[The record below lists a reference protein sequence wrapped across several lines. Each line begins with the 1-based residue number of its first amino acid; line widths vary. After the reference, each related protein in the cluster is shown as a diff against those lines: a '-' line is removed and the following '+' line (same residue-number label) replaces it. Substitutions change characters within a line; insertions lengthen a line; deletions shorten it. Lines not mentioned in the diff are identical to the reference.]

1 MKKLLFGVAIGTL
14 LVLGASQAA
23 GADPLDNTSGLVW
36 NDTAHTISV
45 TVNGCDQRSGD
56 CWWELY
62 FQRPNGDI
70 VVAQPTGQFTGQSF
84 TLSAN
89 YPSGFCGLVQA
100 DVKVAATQ
108 AAMEAAV
115 AQGGSYPSV
124 FGFRHTIPSSDCAL
138 PTTTPPGPTK
148 TVPPTTVPPSTTP
161 TTSPKPVPPVTQGTT
176 IPPSTSPSTAS
187 LPYVN
192 ANVASV
198 AQVGPQLPFTGVS
211 TDELRVLAGLGCG
224 LLGLSGLI
232 FIPELRRRLKKA
244 FNNATD

>member
-62 FQRPNGDI
+62 VQRPNGDI
-70 VVAQPTGQFTGQSF
+70 VIAQPTGQFTGQSF

-89 YPSGFCGLVQA
+89 YPTGFCGVVQA

-124 FGFRHTIPSSDCAL
+124 FGFQHTIPSSDCAV
-138 PTTTPPGPTK
+138 PTTTPPSPTK
-148 TVPPTTVPPSTTP
+148 TTVPPSTTP
-161 TTSPKPVPPVTQGTT
+161 TTPTKTVPPATQGTT
-176 IPPSTSPSTAS
+176 IPPSTPPSTPTAS
-187 LPYVN
+187 LPYVA

-211 TDELRVLAGLGCG
+211 TDELSVLGGLGCG
-224 LLGLSGLI
+224 LLALSGLI
-232 FIPELRRRLKKA
+232 FIPELRRKWKKA
-244 FNNATD
+244 FNNANN